1 MLDCPEF
8 AFLIFQGPASGLGL
22 GQFPTAQ
29 RFGRRGDGVEGNQ
42 ASVSGGEFSLEIR
55 AEAVGAVDLG
65 TGLFGCG
72 NVAGDGAFESLER
85 MENRVVG
92 RIFPGDACA
101 G

>member
-1 MLDCPEF
+1 MV
-8 AFLIFQGPASGLGL
+8 QGG
-22 GQFPTAQ
+22 
-29 RFGRRGDGVEGNQ
+29 GDGSETVECGNP
-42 ASVSGGEFSLEIR
+42 AFPCHKFSLEIR